1 MTNFSNRLRT
11 HAWRDAPAQTGDLQA
26 GRRSQHTTLRRR
38 RPRRGFRR
46 CAALAALCILSL
58 LCFAGSA
65 HATIKV
71 VTTLPS
77 YASIA
82 REIGGPHISA
92 QSISRP
98 GEDAHFVKPKP
109 SLALMLQDADLFVTT
124 GLDLELW
131 APTLV
136 DKSGNARIR
145 DGQPGFVAAS
155 AGIHMLDVPSNTSR
169 AAGDVHVYGNPH
181 IHTSPIN
188 AKTIAANIAAGL
200 ERIDPDGAEDYRAR
214 LDAFRR
220 RIDEALYGKEL
231 PALLGPETLDR
242 LAETGRLV
250 SFLREKQY
258 QGKPLL
264 DRLGG
269 WLRRALPLR
278 GKKIIAYHKNW
289 IYFTT
294 LFGLEIVDY
303 VEAKPGIPPSARHV
317 HDLIDTIERRHVG
330 VLLSATYF
338 APSKPRLIAERT
350 GCRVVRVS
358 LEPGGKDAPDYFAL
372 IDLWIDRL
380 LAAFGEDE

>member
-1 MTNFSNRLRT
+1 MKITDEERMMMNIVPRSCHPSVAAAFLFVALSFP
-11 HAWRDAPAQTGDLQA
+11 APA
-26 GRRSQHTTLRRR
+26 R
-38 RPRRGFRR
+38 
-46 CAALAALCILSL
+46 
-58 LCFAGSA
+58 
-65 HATIKV
+65 ATVKV

-77 YASIA
+77 YAAIA
-82 REIGGPHISA
+82 REVGGIRVHA
-92 QSISRP
+92 ESISRP

-155 AGIHMLDVPSNTSR
+155 AGVHMLDVPANASR

-188 AKTIAANIAAGL
+188 AKVIAANIAAGL
-200 ERIDPDGAEDYRAR
+200 ERVDPNGAADYRSGLA
-214 LDAFRR
+214 AFRR

-231 PALLGPETLDR
+231 VELLGSEALDP
-242 LAETGRLV
+242 LAEKGTLI
-250 SFLREKQY
+250 SFLQEKSY
-258 QGKPLL
+258 RGKPLF

-269 WLRRALPLR
+269 WMRRALPLR
-278 GKKIIAYHKNW
+278 GKQIIAYHKNW
-289 IYFTT
+289 IYFST

-317 HDLIDTIERRHVG
+317 HDLIDLIERRHVG

-350 GCRVVRVS
+350 GCRVVRVP
-358 LEPGGKDAPDYFAL
+358 LEPGTPDASDYFAL
-372 IDLWIDRL
+372 IDLWIDQL
-380 LAAFGEDE
+380 LAAFAGGH